1 MGDSKTTVSATVTQS
16 DMSLHITPDKL
27 DGSNYSSWS
36 QSVRIYITGRGKWSY
51 VSGTKMA
58 PAEADA
64 LYAIWEEENA
74 MVQSW
79 LLNSMTRD
87 VRAIFLRLSTAK
99 DVWDAVTQ
107 TYSIE
112 KDASK
117 LYELRR
123 QALVTRQNGEP
134 LSAYY
139 GKLQQ
144 IWQEI
149 DFLRPGK
156 LKCAADIAT
165 RETEIS
171 EERLYDFLA
180 GLDPHLDHVRS
191 QVLTQTTLPSV
202 RAAYALVNAEASRQT
217 IMLVGPQVEGSAMVA
232 APSRFP
238 RGVSNSRLGGSK
250 TTDTRKCTYCDKDK
264 HTRDTCFKLHGYPDW
279 WVQKKE
285 NQKKG
290 IGGSQA
296 HLTPT
301 PSIPRVDQSAHLV
314 SPTTASTSLVDA
326 GYSNE
331 STDWSW

>member
-1 MGDSKTTVSATVTQS
+1 MGDSKTTVSAAVTQN

-51 VSGTKMA
+51 VSGKKKA

-64 LYAIWEEENA
+64 L
-74 MVQSW
+74 
-79 LLNSMTRD
+79 
-87 VRAIFLRLSTAK
+87 FSTAK

-123 QALVTRQNGEP
+123 QALATRQNGES

-144 IWQEI
+144 TWQEI

-156 LKCAADIAT
+156 LKCADDVAA

-191 QVLTQTTLPSV
+191 QVLTQTPLPSV
-202 RAAYALVNAEASRQT
+202 RAAYALVNAEAS
-217 IMLVGPQVEGSAMVA
+217 
-232 APSRFP
+232 
-238 RGVSNSRLGGSK
+238 GSK
-250 TTDTRKCTYCDKDK
+250 VTDTRKCTYCDKDK

-285 NQKKG
+285 NQKKS
-290 IGGSQA
+290 IVGSQA
-296 HLTPT
+296 HLSTPT
-301 PSIPRVDQSAHLV
+301 PYVPRVDQSAHSV

-326 GYSNE
+326 GNFGFALNTTFGAPNKPWIIDSGASDHMTNN
-331 STDWSW
+331 SS

>member
-36 QSVRIYITGRGKWSY
+36 QSVRIYIIGKGKWSY
-51 VSGTKMA
+51 VSGKKMA
-58 PAEADA
+58 PAQADA
-64 LYAIWEEENA
+64 
-74 MVQSW
+74 
-79 LLNSMTRD
+79 
-87 VRAIFLRLSTAK
+87 LSTAK

-123 QALVTRQNGEP
+123 QALATRQNGEP

-144 IWQEI
+144 TWQEI
-149 DFLRPGK
+149 DFLRPRK
-156 LKCAADIAT
+156 LKCADDIAT

-180 GLDPHLDHVRS
+180 GLDPHLDRVRS
-191 QVLTQTTLPSV
+191 QVLTQTPLPSV
-202 RAAYALVNAEASRQT
+202 RAAYALVNAEA
-217 IMLVGPQVEGSAMVA
+217 EGSAMVA
-232 APSRFP
+232 APSQFP
-238 RGVSNSRLGGSK
+238 RGVSNSRLGVSK

-264 HTRDTCFKLHGYPDW
+264 HTKDTCVKLHGYPDW

-285 NQKKG
+285 NQKKS
-290 IGGSQA
+290 IGGSPA

-301 PSIPRVDQSAHLV
+301 PSIPRVDQSAHSV
-314 SPTTASTSLVDA
+314 PPTTASTSLVDT
-326 GYSNE
+326 YSNE
-331 STDWSW
+331 SIDWSW